1 MEWLFVFFFPDYL
14 LHSVKVSMIFVSIFF
29 HIFFQTKAQTL
40 FAKYLITMEL
50 SNLGV
55 VLNKNLALTVFLT
68 ITGNS

>member
-1 MEWLFVFFFPDYL
+1 MEWLFVVFFLDYL

-29 HIFFQTKAQTL
+29 HFFFLTKAQTL

-55 VLNKNLALTVFLT
+55 VLNKNLALTIFLT